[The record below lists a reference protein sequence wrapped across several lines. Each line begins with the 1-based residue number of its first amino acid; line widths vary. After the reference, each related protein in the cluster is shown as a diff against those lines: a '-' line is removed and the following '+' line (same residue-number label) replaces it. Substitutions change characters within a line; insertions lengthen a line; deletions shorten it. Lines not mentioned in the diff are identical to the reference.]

1 MTNDD
6 TKELTLCR
14 FYVALGGK
22 VEGIGRCGIHSSS
35 HFQAGITSICLPL
48 SNGTVPS
55 SS

>member
-22 VEGIGRCGIHSSS
+22 VEGIWGKW
-35 HFQAGITSICLPL
+35 LMD
-48 SNGTVPS
+48 
-55 SS
+55 